1 MIKNILSLLISSIFM
16 VGYGFA
22 ASPTY
27 GPENIPNPGFE
38 ALGGY
43 LYSSW
48 IKNGNVV
55 DDTEIFHDGAHAARF
70 TSASGN
76 SWYASQLLQTFTVI
90 PNTNYILTF
99 WARGD
104 GVHAGGYGVYDA
116 THKVYIVAG
125 ATSTGVTVTTWT
137 QVTVPFQTPAEC
149 VSVTLFLG
157 DSGIA
162 AGTQSWWFDDISI
175 KAVTSVPLPES
186 HMPGNVSSSSAPVTV
201 STVAASAETKTS
213 APEASNKPASL
224 CFTPRVILPPE
235 ITAVVGDNLQV
246 FTRGVIEAQ
255 DPYSLPYN
263 IISNAGAGSASY
275 PRFFDYTP
283 PVGSAGTKTLT
294 FSVFDLQKQL
304 LASATTKLVVVNAT
318 GQPSANKNVLCIGD
332 SLTGNGIWPQE
343 MYRRLTQIEGSP
355 AGKGYGNI
363 TFLGDVPMGSYPT
376 QGFVAWGGWTNAGHM
391 GTSGTKGG
399 YILTGTFDKDRT
411 DMNSIYAYGTS
422 TYRIMETMGRL
433 KVSLCSGSD
442 IPLVGGGSFAW
453 VSGGSHHSAI
463 AYTSYAEEP
472 SYSVFWD
479 AGKGRASFTDWFARV
494 GGTGTL
500 DIVYILLGWNELG
513 TGPSAADH
521 AAAILASKGLIDR
534 IHADYPKCLVRIM
547 GVQIPSYNGGLGTNY
562 GSEGSRTDYYNCVRN
577 ANGYNLAMESLAAD
591 PAYSTFVRYLG
602 IASQFDGEWNN
613 IHASFPVNNRNP
625 ITEDRQTN
633 GFHPA
638 TPGYYQIADVAYRDF
653 IRTFCAP

>member
-294 FSVFDLQKQL
+294 FSVFDLQKKL
-304 LASATTKLVVVNAT
+304 LASATTNLN
-318 GQPSANKNVLCIGD
+318 
-332 SLTGNGIWPQE
+332 
-343 MYRRLTQIEGSP
+343 
-355 AGKGYGNI
+355 
-363 TFLGDVPMGSYPT
+363 
-376 QGFVAWGGWTNAGHM
+376 
-391 GTSGTKGG
+391 
-399 YILTGTFDKDRT
+399 
-411 DMNSIYAYGTS
+411 
-422 TYRIMETMGRL
+422 
-433 KVSLCSGSD
+433 
-442 IPLVGGGSFAW
+442 
-453 VSGGSHHSAI
+453 
-463 AYTSYAEEP
+463 
-472 SYSVFWD
+472 YS
-479 AGKGRASFTDWFARV
+479 
-494 GGTGTL
+494 
-500 DIVYILLGWNELG
+500 
-513 TGPSAADH
+513 
-521 AAAILASKGLIDR
+521 
-534 IHADYPKCLVRIM
+534 
-547 GVQIPSYNGGLGTNY
+547 
-562 GSEGSRTDYYNCVRN
+562 
-577 ANGYNLAMESLAAD
+577 
-591 PAYSTFVRYLG
+591 
-602 IASQFDGEWNN
+602 
-613 IHASFPVNNRNP
+613 
-625 ITEDRQTN
+625 
-633 GFHPA
+633 
-638 TPGYYQIADVAYRDF
+638 
-653 IRTFCAP
+653 